1 MHDQLSVP
9 EHAVYV
15 QKFSDQ
21 GNVFLGG
28 PFADSSGGTVV
39 LDVES
44 EERAIEFAA
53 NDPAVK
59 SGVFTYQLKEWST
72 VFSKYE
78 RNKSNYDQG
87 YLDYKHEKQK
97 ELGIYD
103 MNA

>member
-1 MHDQLSVP
+1 MP

-15 QKFSDQ
+15 QKISDQ
-21 GNVFLGG
+21 GNVLLGG
-28 PFADSSGGTVV
+28 PFADGAGGAVV

-44 EERAIEFAA
+44 EERAIELAA

-59 SGVFTYQLKEWST
+59 SGVFTYQVKEWST

-78 RNKSNYDQG
+78 GNKSNYDQG
-87 YLDYKHEKQK
+87 YIDYKHEKQK

-103 MNA
+103 WNE